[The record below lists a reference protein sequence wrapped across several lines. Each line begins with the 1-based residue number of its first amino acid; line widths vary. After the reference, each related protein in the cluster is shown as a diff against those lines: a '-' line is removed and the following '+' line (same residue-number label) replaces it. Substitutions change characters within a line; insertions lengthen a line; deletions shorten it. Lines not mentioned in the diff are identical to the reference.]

1 MVALVP
7 RFRNLVVYVDHQDI
21 MDVINWDEL
30 AISSMVNLPV
40 VVSPKKS
47 LVVDKRAN
55 ENSVHVDTTSNAIA
69 HPIGDS
75 DEDTED
81 DPKFVDSDY
90 ENDQGDDDLFK
101 KFVDT
106 NVQDDIAASKGKSVV
121 LEDMS
126 LDDASFGDGGFD

>member
-1 MVALVP
+1 MLTQH
-7 RFRNLVVYVDHQDI
+7 L
-21 MDVINWDEL
+21 
-30 AISSMVNLPV
+30 
-40 VVSPKKS
+40 
-47 LVVDKRAN
+47 
-55 ENSVHVDTTSNAIA
+55 DTTAL
-69 HPIGDS
+69 PIGDS

-121 LEDMS
+121 LEDIS
-126 LDDASFGDGGFD
+126 LDDASFGDEGLDLPESSEDEDNNIKLKFKSFQPVDMGSPQFSVCMIFGSVQEVRNAIKI

>member
-47 LVVDKRAN
+47 LVVEKKAV
-55 ENSVHVDTTSNAIA
+55 ENSVHVDTTS
-69 HPIGDS
+69 
-75 DEDTED
+75 
-81 DPKFVDSDY
+81 
-90 ENDQGDDDLFK
+90 
-101 KFVDT
+101 
-106 NVQDDIAASKGKSVV
+106 
-121 LEDMS
+121 
-126 LDDASFGDGGFD
+126 

>member
-21 MDVINWDEL
+21 MGVINWDEL

-75 DEDTED
+75 DEDTRR
-81 DPKFVDSDY
+81 P
-90 ENDQGDDDLFK
+90 QIRG
-101 KFVDT
+101 
-106 NVQDDIAASKGKSVV
+106 
-121 LEDMS
+121 
-126 LDDASFGDGGFD
+126 